1 MPTNWDPAALQ
12 AQFAALLK
20 RDKNAACGYSSAD
33 WDARAAA
40 WERELLENDA
50 KLAAYDARVAAM
62 AAFLRDHGLLGPRD
76 TVLDIGCGLGRF
88 AVEFSR
94 TCAQVTAVDLSPRML
109 RSAQA
114 HAARAGREN
123 LRFLQADF
131 TVLDL
136 NTPDWDGAFDLVFA
150 AQTPALSSARDL
162 ARLEQASRAY
172 CCTSSFVQ
180 ATDDIAE
187 AALARLCP
195 PGSFPVRRNGRNF
208 YALLNL
214 LWLQGRFPVVAYHT
228 EQLSTRSAAD
238 KALAQDILRRY
249 RVPGDPDVLLPRLAA
264 DLAAH
269 ADADGRI
276 PCRTM
281 CRYGWLL
288 WNRRITH
295 AV

>member
-1 MPTNWDPAALQ
+1 
-12 AQFAALLK
+12 
-20 RDKNAACGYSSAD
+20 
-33 WDARAAA
+33 
-40 WERELLENDA
+40 
-50 KLAAYDARVAAM
+50 
-62 AAFLRDHGLLGPRD
+62 
-76 TVLDIGCGLGRF
+76 
-88 AVEFSR
+88 
-94 TCAQVTAVDLSPRML
+94 ML

-114 HAARAGREN
+114 HAAQAGREN

-131 TVLDL
+131 TAL
-136 NTPDWDGAFDLVFA
+136 NLTNPDWDGAFDLVFA
-150 AQTPALSSARDL
+150 AQTPALSNARDL
-162 ARLEQASRAY
+162 DRLEQASRAY
-172 CCTSSFVQ
+172 CCSSSFVQ

-195 PGSFPVRRNGRNF
+195 PGSFSVRRNGRNF

-228 EQLSTRSAAD
+228 EQLSMRSAAD
-238 KALAQDILRRY
+238 EALAQDILRRY

-269 ADADGRI
+269 ADADGCI

-288 WNRRITH
+288 WDRRITH